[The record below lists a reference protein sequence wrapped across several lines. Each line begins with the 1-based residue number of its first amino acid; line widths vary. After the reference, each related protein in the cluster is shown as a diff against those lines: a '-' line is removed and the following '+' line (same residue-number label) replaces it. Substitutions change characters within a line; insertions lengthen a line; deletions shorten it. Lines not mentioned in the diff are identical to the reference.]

1 MVWVLEGIFKLLNHF
16 STLVFYIILNK
27 KDLAVRESFSG
38 DFVLSFSFCGL
49 NYTFNMK
56 SWNYLSYE

>member
-27 KDLAVRESFSG
+27 KDLAVWESFSG
-38 DFVLSFSFCGL
+38 DFVLSFSFYGL